1 MNWRLRNGDN
11 LIVCYLIKYIR
22 RAFECLDS
30 KVEKNQTEIAR
41 FLCNFISIE
50 EATDEF
56 KLEPL
61 EILNKEPYNN
71 ILPELH
77 NLDNILTNNINNK
90 LYL

>member
-1 MNWRLRNGDN
+1 M
-11 LIVCYLIKYIR
+11 
-22 RAFECLDS
+22 
-30 KVEKNQTEIAR
+30 
-41 FLCNFISIE
+41 LCNFITIE

-77 NLDNILTNNINNK
+77 DLDIILPANIDNK
-90 LYL
+90 LYLSIQRNLLFDCENIDVTDK